1 MQCTSSLQSVESGQ
15 SDVPAD
21 VRAAAAFFVD
31 LTDPTSAFLA
41 ARAVAIDRWPNTSGS
56 SGSTVSGAGAAMEG
70 FLSEEALLWLVQAAL
85 TSELSWRI
93 AAAFLC
99 GALLPSLANLSR
111 NGAQRSC
118 LF

>member
-1 MQCTSSLQSVESGQ
+1 
-15 SDVPAD
+15 

-31 LTDPTSAFLA
+31 LTDPSSAFLA
-41 ARAVAIDRWPNTSGS
+41 ARAVAIDRWPNASGG
-56 SGSTVSGAGAAMEG
+56 GSVVSAAGTGAGASMEG
-70 FLSEEALLWLVQAAL
+70 ALSEEALLWLVQAAL
-85 TSELSWRI
+85 TSELSWRS

-111 NGAQRSC
+111 NGAQWSG